1 MRRNWFV
8 SISVRGSDPRRFL
21 AIAVLALMIGVPGE
35 PAHASDLDLAG
46 LRLAVVDFGKIRKE
60 AAAVRSINAQ
70 LETYVASYQLD
81 IEREEEALKRA
92 QEEIDH
98 KRGLLSPDAYAAEMR
113 QWEKDVSEA
122 QRRFLRRRQD
132 LEKARADAWQ
142 QVNHRLDRIIK
153 DVASERGIDIVI
165 RRDQTVFVAPRFEI
179 TLDVLTRLDGEL
191 PGVDLLLPGG

>member
-1 MRRNWFV
+1 V
-8 SISVRGSDPRRFL
+8 SISVRGSDLRWVL
-21 AIAVLALMIGVPGE
+21 AIAVLALMIGVPGR
-35 PAHASDLDLAG
+35 PAQASDPDSAE

-70 LETYVASYQLD
+70 LETYVASYQHD

-98 KRGLLSPDAYAAEMR
+98 KRGLLSPDAYAAEVR

-142 QVNHRLDRIIK
+142 QVNQRLDRIIK
-153 DVASERGIDIVI
+153 EVASERGLDIVI

-179 TLDVLTRLDGEL
+179 TLDVLTRLDREL
-191 PGVDLLLPGG
+191 PDVDLLLPGG